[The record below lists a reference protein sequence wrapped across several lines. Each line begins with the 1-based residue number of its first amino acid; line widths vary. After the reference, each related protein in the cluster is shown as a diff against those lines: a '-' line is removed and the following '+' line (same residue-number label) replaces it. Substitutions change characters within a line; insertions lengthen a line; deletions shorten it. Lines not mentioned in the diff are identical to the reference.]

1 MLKVKKKIKKVSLF
15 YFKYFF
21 KMAQN
26 ITYFTYL
33 VDWALNELKKPFDA
47 YMELRVREKSA
58 VRKDDENLSDIYN
71 GQLISTFCKYF
82 ILLRQHIIN
91 GRPSTELTQFVKHF
105 QIRTGAWKR
114 DMESTKVT
122 NCVIVSKCVWKL
134 FNTVEELVVEAETG
148 FPTKAPRTY
157 RANSMTMNL
166 KEMLIRS
173 LWGEISIETEEQYAD
188 LLAKDP
194 AVNSGFSEYVDF
206 ALASKEYGSI
216 EENGSPNELVSEPNE
231 LVSEPNELVSEPN
244 ELVSESDELVS
255 ESDELVSESDELDS
269 EWDELDSESDELDS
283 EPYES
288 LEEEEDISDECD
300 DEDDQSIIDNVSAA
314 AVDDDQMIAAAVIL
328 NEMPAAAAAADTVR
342 VASPIL
348 LPTDPIVMFANRFS
362 KMCPVKGFI
371 DVPCLSFVPD
381 EDGEFEVE
389 YLNEKGHIEY
399 GTAEPLHVRKRK
411 VCDAFTEEKHADACY
426 KRRVNAVLCKLVKQV
441 EMDEN
446 LPAYEFTVIDSYSLG
461 TSRMLLFQAGIKA
474 NRINVFNYD
483 PYFKHK
489 LPKSSRHLQVKIVN
503 ENVLI
508 SLCNRDNED
517 LVSPEHMLFDFCCKW
532 ETASV
537 FLYRAMQRSLIP
549 RKNGIIWLTVS
560 RRNSTADAIYDKV
573 QDWMGLA
580 KVVWDYNTSLVF
592 KTTYGTVCTLIYI
605 TGADNVQNDFGAYQ
619 AHYESLD

>member
-1 MLKVKKKIKKVSLF
+1 
-15 YFKYFF
+15 
-21 KMAQN
+21 MAIELPN

-82 ILLRQHIIN
+82 VLLRQHIIN

-114 DMESTKVT
+114 DTESTNVT

-157 RANSMTMNL
+157 RATSMTMNL

-173 LWGEISIETEEQYAD
+173 MWGEVSIETEKLYAD
-188 LLAKDP
+188 LLANDP
-194 AVNSGFSEYVDF
+194 AVNAGFSEYVDF
-206 ALASKEYGSI
+206 ALASNENGSI
-216 EENGSPNELVSEPNE
+216 EESGSIEGNGSPNESGSANENGSPNELNSEPNE
-231 LVSEPNELVSEPN
+231 LVT
-244 ELVSESDELVS
+244 ESDELVT

-269 EWDELDSESDELDS
+269 ESDELDS
-283 EPYES
+283 EWDES
-288 LEEEEDISDECD
+288 SEEEEDISDECD

-328 NEMPAAAAAADTVR
+328 NEMPAAAADTVR

-411 VCDAFTEEKHADACY
+411 ICDAFTEEKHADACY

-483 PYFKHK
+483 PYFKQK
-489 LPKSSRHLQVKIVN
+489 LPKSTRHLQVKIVS

-560 RRNSTADAIYDKV
+560 RRNSTADAIYEKV

-580 KVVWDYNTSLVF
+580 KVVWDYNTALVF

-619 AHYESLD
+619 EYYESLE